1 MAMNIAVNVIHKG
14 TPSPTGAERAYEKS
28 LFRTR
33 DETLA
38 RVREGYEEWK
48 RTKIYKIPQWLY
60 GPPKGELFKVACE
73 DVPNFGDTSY
83 LEFDAARTAFIS
95 IDWQVD
101 FCGEHGY
108 VDVMGYPLDN
118 TANPLKYAARA
129 LKDIRDSGISVVHC
143 REGHVPDLRGSQN
156 QQGSALAAREGGALR
171 KGRVCGLKMRE
182 VASPHGEDAARLRA
196 RVAPS
201 NPARRDTPESLQF

>member
-1 MAMNIAVNVIHKG
+1 MAMNIAVDVIHKG

-28 LFRTR
+28 LLRRR

-143 REGHVPDLRGSQN
+143 REGHVPDLSDCPYNKILRSKIIGKN
-156 QQGSALAAREGGALR
+156 AVGIGEKPEGALAH
-171 KGRVCGLKMRE
+171 C
-182 VASPHGEDAARLRA
+182 SFED
-196 RVAPS
+196 
-201 NPARRDTPESLQF
+201 Q

>member
-1 MAMNIAVNVIHKG
+1 MAMKIAVDVIHKG

-28 LFRTR
+28 LLHRR

-38 RVREGYEEWK
+38 RVQEGYEEWK

-60 GPPKGELFKVACE
+60 GPPKGKLFKVVCE

-118 TANPLKYAARA
+118 TANPLEYAARA
-129 LKDIRDSGISVVHC
+129 LKDIRDAGISAVHC
-143 REGHVPDLRGSQN
+143 REGHVPDLSDCPYNKILRSKIIGKNAWESARNLRG
-156 QQGSALAAREGGALR
+156 A
-171 KGRVCGLKMRE
+171 
-182 VASPHGEDAARLRA
+182 
-196 RVAPS
+196 
-201 NPARRDTPESLQF
+201 

>member
-1 MAMNIAVNVIHKG
+1 MKNRCSAGAMRR
-14 TPSPTGAERAYEKS
+14 S
-28 LFRTR
+28 
-33 DETLA
+33 

-108 VDVMGYPLDN
+108 VDVIGYPLDN

-129 LKDIRDSGISVVHC
+129 LLEFRSCIAAKDTYLTSAIVPTIRFC
-143 REGHVPDLRGSQN
+143 
-156 QQGSALAAREGGALR
+156 
-171 KGRVCGLKMRE
+171 
-182 VASPHGEDAARLRA
+182 AARLWARMPWESARNLRGARA
-196 RVAPS
+196 RCLFED
-201 NPARRDTPESLQF
+201 R